1 MTEPNTMHVAFSHLG
16 TIRKWSTEPFVGS
29 VAYACTPTPQ
39 PVATSLGQQAEAI
52 ANAWWSGGREKAA
65 EALRGVLAAI
75 PAAPEGE
82 GL

>member
-16 TIRKWSTEPFVGS
+16 TIRKWSPEPFVGS

-65 EALRGVLAAI
+65 EALRGVLAAS
-75 PAAPEGE
+75 PPQNGGE
-82 GL
+82 